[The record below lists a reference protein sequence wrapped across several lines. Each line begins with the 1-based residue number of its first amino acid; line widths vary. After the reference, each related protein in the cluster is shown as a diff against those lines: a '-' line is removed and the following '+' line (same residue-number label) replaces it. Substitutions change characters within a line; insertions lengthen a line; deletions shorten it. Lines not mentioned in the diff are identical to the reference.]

1 MVITQVV
8 SHIVAIEGWAAV
20 RVQLKL
26 TIADFRGAL
35 KIPKLALECKQLW
48 SPTKEEKDFLYNY
61 KTVQ

>member
-1 MVITQVV
+1 M
-8 SHIVAIEGWAAV
+8 AIEGWAAF